1 MGQTTSTPMQQT
13 FIRAV
18 SKDNLAQV
26 QQDVAR
32 GDVDVNGI
40 NNFIGWSAL
49 HRSCVNG
56 RYEMTKYL
64 LESGRA
70 HVDTRTKDGET
81 ALHLACREG
90 HLNIVQLLIQY
101 GANVEE
107 QNDRERDD
115 DFGVLPTYRFRAL
128 HYACGDLKIIQ
139 YLLTECHAEVNATDN
154 NGRSALHFAC
164 CGQQLQIVQYLLDEH
179 GADIDILDTNGKS
192 PYDIAHRTKVRPY
205 LDQRAQKCTG
215 KDGIVK
221 AQFISAARSGN
232 LILMKQC
239 VAKGVNVNAHFKGSR
254 ARGYD
259 GITALHLAS
268 RNGHMKII
276 RYLMEECHASAA
288 SIDAVGQTPYDL
300 AKKSDI
306 SAYLSQTYKIANA
319 VDTGAME
326 VMFIS
331 AARKGDFRV
340 VKQCI
345 LDGVDVETKDD
356 GRYTDLLWANR
367 DGWTALY
374 WAAFLGH
381 MKIVKYLVET
391 CGATID
397 IAFQPPGSSAH
408 KWRPQIVA
416 YRYLSKKLSQR

>member
-1 MGQTTSTPMQQT
+1 
-13 FIRAV
+13 
-18 SKDNLAQV
+18 
-26 QQDVAR
+26 
-32 GDVDVNGI
+32 
-40 NNFIGWSAL
+40 
-49 HRSCVNG
+49 
-56 RYEMTKYL
+56 
-64 LESGRA
+64 
-70 HVDTRTKDGET
+70 
-81 ALHLACREG
+81 
-90 HLNIVQLLIQY
+90 LNIVQLLIQY

-107 QNDRERDD
+107 KNDREYNDD
-115 DFGVLPTYRFRAL
+115 LEPLPTYGYRAL
-128 HYACGDLKIIQ
+128 HYACGNLKIIQ
-139 YLLTECHAEVNATDN
+139 YLLTECHAQVNATN
-154 NGRSALHFAC
+154 NDGRSALHFAC
-164 CGQQLQIVQYLLDEH
+164 CCGQLQIVQCLMDEH

-192 PYDIAHRTKVRPY
+192 PYDMAHRTKVRPY
-205 LDQRAQKCTG
+205 LDQRAQKCSG

-221 AQFISAARSGN
+221 AQFLSGARSGN

-239 VAKGVNVNAHFKGSR
+239 VAKGVNVNAHFKGRRLHISIN
-254 ARGYD
+254 YD

-276 RYLMEECHASAA
+276 RYLVEECRANAA
-288 SIDAVGQTPYDL
+288 AIDTPGQTPYDL

-306 SAYLSQTYKIANA
+306 SAYLSQTYKNANV

-331 AARKGDFRV
+331 AARKGDFKV

-356 GRYTDLLWANR
+356 RRYTGLNWVNR

-374 WAAFLGH
+374 WAAFFGH

-397 IAFQPPGSSAH
+397 IGFQPPGGAH

-416 YRYLSKKLSQR
+416 YRYLSKKLSQQ